1 MRYCLSV
8 IALATWLAASL
19 APPVALAEAATVF
32 AAASLTNAL
41 EAIAD
46 RYRTETGARVR
57 LSFAA
62 SSTLARQIEAGAPAQ
77 IFASANERWMD
88 RLAGRSLV
96 DAATRVSPIGNRLVL
111 IAPAGTARGQV
122 EVTRDLDLGAL
133 LGPGGRLAVGDPA
146 HVPAGLYA
154 KQALQTLGLWA
165 GVAPR
170 LARADNTRAALAL
183 VARGEAP
190 LGIVYATDAAITD
203 RVRIVALLPAEGHP
217 PIAYPAALVGE
228 DAGDEAR
235 AFLAFLRGAQA
246 QAIFR
251 ARGFTP
257 PPAAG
262 LDPAA

>member
-190 LGIVYATDAAITD
+190 LGIVYATDAAISD
-203 RVRIVALLPAEGHP
+203 RVEVIGIIPAGAHAPITYPFAIV
-217 PIAYPAALVGE
+217 
-228 DAGDEAR
+228 
-235 AFLAFLRGAQA
+235 RGADTA
-246 QAIFR
+246 EVRALFAYITGAPGRALFR
-251 ARGFTP
+251 AHGFT
-257 PPAAG
+257 A
-262 LDPAA
+262 D